1 MKYLE
6 GAAIM
11 LISNLLAT
19 HIHGL
24 GVGMLIAGLS
34 AVTTTMVL
42 VFAAHF
48 VTNLLF
54 PKRAEG

>member
-1 MKYLE
+1 
-6 GAAIM
+6 
-11 LISNLLAT
+11 
-19 HIHGL
+19 
-24 GVGMLIAGLS
+24 MLIAGLS